1 MPKNNSNKKKYI
13 AVYKNSELLNVF
25 YGLSDLSENSI
36 KLFGTYLRKENV
48 SHACLKNIK
57 YKSFSFKYINKKEYE
72 RIVGEDNA

>member
-1 MPKNNSNKKKYI
+1 MPKNNSNKKKYV

-36 KLFGTYLRKENV
+36 KLFGTYLGKENI

-57 YKSFSFKYINKKEYE
+57 YKGFSFKYIDKKEYE
-72 RIVGEDNA
+72 RMVGEE